1 MTSLTRYSYFPGC
14 SLERNAE
21 AYHKSSMAIAKPLGL
36 EFAEIEDW
44 NCCGATE
51 YISLHM
57 LASYAIIARNLAQAA
72 KGNGQAAVHDLV
84 APCSACYLNLSKCD
98 KYMRTDADLAEKV
111 NLALAAGGLSYKPG
125 SVHVRHLLDVVV
137 NDVGN
142 SKIKAQVTRPLKGL
156 RVAPYYGCLISRPGL
171 RTDEHDPEYPT
182 SLDDLLE
189 SLGAEVVDFPLKT
202 HCCGGHMTQI
212 SEGTGFELIRQL
224 VKGAADYHA
233 DLIVTVCPMCQLN
246 LDAFQGAMNRYF
258 KTAYHMPVLYFTQMM
273 GLAFGQ
279 SAAALGI
286 GAELVDARA
295 ALAKIGVE
303 VPPPPGSEP
312 KRKRDD
318 KSLPMP
324 KMAKGGSE
332 GTAAREAKP

>member
-1 MTSLTRYSYFPGC
+1 MSSLRYNYFPGC

-21 AYHKSSMAIAKPLGL
+21 AYHKSAMAIAGPLGL
-36 EFAEIEDW
+36 EFQEIDDW

-57 LASYAIIARNLAQAA
+57 LASYALIARNLAQAV
-72 KGNGQAAVHDLV
+72 KGNGALDLV

-98 KYMRTDADLAEKV
+98 KYLRADADLAEKV
-111 NLALAAGGLSYKPG
+111 NVALAAGGLSYKPG
-125 SVHVRHLLDVVV
+125 AVKVRHLLDVLV
-137 NDVGN
+137 NDVGCD
-142 SKIKAQVTRPLKGL
+142 KMKARVTRPLKGL

-182 SLDDLLE
+182 SLDDLLAC
-189 SLGAEVVDFPLKT
+189 LGAEVVDFPLKT

-212 SEGTGFELIRQL
+212 SEGTGFELIRRL

-233 DLIVTVCPMCQLN
+233 DMIVTVCPMCQLN

-258 KTAYHMPVLYFTQMM
+258 KTAYQVPVLYYTQMM
-273 GLAFGQ
+273 GLAFGLG
-279 SAAALGI
+279 AEALGI
-286 GAELVDARA
+286 GSELVDGRP

-303 VPPPPGSEP
+303 VPPPAEAAP
-312 KRKRDD
+312 KKKRDD

-324 KMAKGGSE
+324 KMPAHEAGRE
-332 GTAAREAKP
+332 TAAAREVKP

>member
-1 MTSLTRYSYFPGC
+1 MSSLHYSYFPGC

-21 AYHKSSMAIAKPLGL
+21 AYQKSAMAIAGPLGL
-36 EFAEIEDW
+36 EFQEIDDW

-57 LASYAIIARNLAQAA
+57 LASYALIARNLAQAA
-72 KGNGQAAVHDLV
+72 KGDGSYDLV

-98 KYMRTDADLAEKV
+98 KYLRTDADLAEKV

-125 SVHVRHLLDVVV
+125 SVKVRHLLDVLV
-137 NDVGN
+137 NDVGCD
-142 SKIKAQVTRPLKGL
+142 KMKVQVKRPLKGL

-171 RTDEHDPEYPT
+171 RTDEYNPEYPMT
-182 SLDDLLE
+182 LDDLL
-189 SLGAEVVDFPLKT
+189 SCLGAEVVDFPLKT

-212 SEGTGFELIRQL
+212 SEGTGFELIRRL
-224 VKGAADYHA
+224 VKGAADYQA

-258 KTAYHMPVLYFTQMM
+258 KTAYHMPVLYYTQMM
-273 GLAFGQ
+273 GLAFGLD
-279 SAAALGI
+279 AGALGI
-286 GAELVDARA
+286 GAELVDARP

-303 VPPPPGSEP
+303 VPPVAESAP
-312 KRKRDD
+312 
-318 KSLPMP
+318 
-324 KMAKGGSE
+324 
-332 GTAAREAKP
+332 REETR